1 MKTKTAWKI
10 PLFRIY
16 CDEGGVK
23 AVTESIRAGMNWA
36 TCPNVGKFEGM
47 IVDYVG
53 TEYAVTFNSWTSA
66 LHASL
71 LAHGRWNDRRW
82 VWNFH
87 ENLCEVFRGDEKM
100 GWQG

>member
-1 MKTKTAWKI
+1 MKTEAAWKI

-16 CDEGGVK
+16 CDEDEVK

-36 TCPNVGKFEGM
+36 TGPNIGKFEEM
-47 IVDYVG
+47 IADYVG

-71 LAHGRWNDRRW
+71 LSHGRWNDRRR
-82 VWNFH
+82 V
-87 ENLCEVFRGDEKM
+87 
-100 GWQG
+100 